1 MVGFRFNPGMSML
14 RMKLWCGACIL
25 IVGLGGGCSSPPGGG
40 SAAPPTVS
48 RAMARRDQPTDAR
61 SVTYRERSPETP
73 STEGPAATSENDAV
87 AEVNGHPIS
96 RKQLIELLIRSR
108 GADVLQQLIAYETA
122 EANARKRGITI
133 TAADVAFE
141 RRLAAERIWNPLA
154 PFTSASLDEKS
165 ADKLL
170 DTVIAQ
176 KRISPDEF
184 DLVLRRNAYLRRIIE
199 HDKPF
204 TELDYQAEYDRAY
217 GERVRVRHIQL
228 ATTAEVARIQ
238 ERLDAGDSFEDLARK
253 YSANQASAKNGG
265 LLEPFARSEDRIPE
279 IFRQTAFALKPGT
292 VSGAVHAG
300 DWYQLIRV
308 EERLPAE
315 HPKMAD
321 VKDELTRR
329 LRERLS
335 DQAMYTLYEK
345 LVGEATIEVFDP
357 LLREVYLAA
366 QGSHGGQR
374 SGSQ

>member
-1 MVGFRFNPGMSML
+1 
-14 RMKLWCGACIL
+14 
-25 IVGLGGGCSSPPGGG
+25 
-40 SAAPPTVS
+40 
-48 RAMARRDQPTDAR
+48 MARRDNLTDADR
-61 SVTYRERSPETP
+61 VIYRERSPQAP
-73 STEGPAATSENDAV
+73 SAERPAATSENDTV

-96 RKQLIELLIRSR
+96 RKQLIDLLIRSR

-122 EANARKRGITI
+122 EANAADRGITI

-141 RRLAAERIWNPLA
+141 RRLAAERIWNPLG
-154 PFTSASLDEKS
+154 PFTSASLDTKS
-165 ADKLL
+165 ADRLL
-170 DTVIAQ
+170 DTVIAE
-176 KRISPDEF
+176 KRISPAEF
-184 DLVLRRNAYLRRIIE
+184 NLVLRRNAYLRRIIE
-199 HDKPF
+199 HEKPF

-238 ERLDAGDSFEDLARK
+238 ERLDAGESFEDLARK

-315 HPKMAD
+315 HPKMDD
-321 VKDELTRR
+321 VKGELTRR

-335 DQAMYTLYEK
+335 DQAMYALYEK

-357 LLREVYLAA
+357 LLRDVYLAS
-366 QGSHGGQR
+366 QGSCGGQR
-374 SGSQ
+374 PSSH